1 MKLLAWFHRKPLAK
15 SPTKKMRCANCEA
28 GIRRGDHYRIVA
40 VAHLDCGDP
49 KQTRQKSVAVE
60 EVV

>member
-1 MKLLAWFHRKPLAK
+1 
-15 SPTKKMRCANCEA
+15 MRCANCDA

-49 KQTRQKSVAVE
+49 KQARQKALGVE